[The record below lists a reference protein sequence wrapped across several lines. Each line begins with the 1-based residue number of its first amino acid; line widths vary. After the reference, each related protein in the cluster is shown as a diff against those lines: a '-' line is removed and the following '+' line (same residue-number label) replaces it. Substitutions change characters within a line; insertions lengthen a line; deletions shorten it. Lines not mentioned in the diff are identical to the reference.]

1 VAAADTI
8 REKALAGRERGAI
21 MVPSLTRKWPFRSA
35 GRDGR
40 PNRKPGIIPVTLII
54 VMTLN

>member
-1 VAAADTI
+1 
-8 REKALAGRERGAI
+8 

-40 PNRKPGIIPVTLII
+40 PNRKPGIIPVTLIM